1 MVMSVRMAPPL
12 PLIFLLVIHGV
23 SSADWGVSYSHS
35 HICALKNSSVIM
47 SCNFTYPTGHQIK
60 KVFWT
65 KNPVKVGEEYPDLSK
80 DPEHSQR
87 LQYLGDKQQNCT
99 LRLSH
104 VTQKDSHE
112 YYFSVIADKPDLSSL
127 IKYFTTAE
135 DNVKWIGAPGVSLTV
150 TDLQVESPERVTEG
164 QNVSLT
170 CKSSCALSDRAT
182 FIWYRNSQPLTERR
196 DRNNQLLLQS
206 VRREDAGRYSCALQE
221 HTYISPAVQLNVT
234 YPPKS
239 VSVSVNG
246 SGEIVEGDSVTLSC
260 SSDSNPPAEI
270 SWFKEKRFLG
280 SGRNYSI
287 SNISSNHSG
296 EYKCK
301 SSNEHGWKYS
311 AVTLNVM
318 YPPKNV
324 SVSISSSGEILE
336 GDSVTLSCSSD
347 SNPPAEISW
356 FKGGTF
362 LGSGR
367 NYSISNIS
375 SDHRGEYKCKSRNE
389 HGWKYSAVTLN
400 VMYATKNISMSISPS
415 GEIVEGDSVTLS
427 CSSDSNPPAEIL
439 WFKEITFLGSGR
451 IYSIS
456 KISSDHSGEYKCKS
470 RNKHG
475 WKYSAVTLNVMYP
488 PKNVSVSISPSGE
501 ILEGDSVTLSC
512 SSDSNPP
519 AEIIWFKGTMF
530 VGSGRNY
537 SISNISSGHSGEY
550 KCKSRNKLGK
560 KYSDAVTLNVLYP
573 PKNVSVSISPS
584 GEIVEGDS
592 VTLSCSSDSNPPAD
606 ISWFKGG
613 KFVGSGRNY
622 SISKISSNHSGEYKC
637 MSRNQHGEKYSDIVM
652 LNVMYA
658 PRNAVVSIIGPSG
671 EILEGDSVTL
681 SCSSDSNPP
690 AEISWFKEGRFV
702 GSGRNYSISNISSDH
717 SGEYKCKSRNKHG
730 EKYSDAV
737 TLNVMYAPKNV
748 SVSISPSVEIVEGD
762 SVTLSCSSDSNPPA
776 EISWFKEGTIVGSG
790 SIYSVSKISSNHSGE
805 YKCKSRNRHGE
816 KDSDIVMLNVMYA
829 PRNAVVSIIS
839 PSGVIVEGDSVTLN
853 CSSDSN
859 PPAEIIWFKGTMY
872 VGSGRNYSIS
882 NISSD
887 HSEEYKCKSINEQGK
902 KYSDAVT
909 LNVMYPPKNV
919 SVSISPSGEIL
930 EGDSVTLSCSSDSNP
945 PAEISWFKEG
955 TFVGSGRNYS
965 ISNISSGHSGEYKC
979 KSRNKHGE
987 KYSDAVTLNVMYPP
1001 KNVSVSIS
1009 PSGEI
1014 LEGDSVTLSCSSDS
1028 NPPAEIS
1035 WFKEGTFVGSGRNYS
1050 ISNIS
1055 SGHSGE
1061 YKCKSRNQH
1070 GEKYSDAVTLNVM
1083 YPPKNVSVSISPSGE
1098 IVEGDSVTLSCSSD
1112 SNPPAEISWFKGG
1125 TFVGSGRNYSISKIS
1140 SNHSG
1145 EYKCKSI
1152 NEHGEKLSDTVM
1164 LNVMYASRNAVV
1176 SISPSGEI
1184 VEGDSVTLSCS
1195 SDSNPPAE
1203 ISWFKERTFLGSGR
1217 NYSISNISSDH
1228 SGEYK
1233 CKSSNKH
1240 GEKDSDAVN
1249 LNVMYATKTI
1259 SLSISPSAEMQ
1270 TDAPKNIAVSISPIV
1285 EGESV
1290 THKHG
1295 EEYSDAV
1302 PLNVM
1307 YPPKN
1312 VSVYINGSGETE
1324 GDSVTLICSSDSNP
1338 PALNFIWFKEDQ
1350 SSSVGSGQSFSAL
1363 QSGRFYCEAHNQHG
1377 SQRSD
1382 AVTVT
1387 VKEHHGSRWHEVFGI
1402 TVECGVSFII
1412 VTITIIIIMFI
1423 IKKLRSFKSEYITMT
1438 QISESSEDTYRL
1450 LELNSTTSDLYGT
1463 LTTLHPRPPED
1474 SCTTV
1479 L

>member
-737 TLNVMYAPKNV
+737 TLNVMY
-748 SVSISPSVEIVEGD
+748 
-762 SVTLSCSSDSNPPA
+762 
-776 EISWFKEGTIVGSG
+776 
-790 SIYSVSKISSNHSGE
+790 
-805 YKCKSRNRHGE
+805 
-816 KDSDIVMLNVMYA
+816 
-829 PRNAVVSIIS
+829 
-839 PSGVIVEGDSVTLN
+839 
-853 CSSDSN
+853 
-859 PPAEIIWFKGTMY
+859 
-872 VGSGRNYSIS
+872 
-882 NISSD
+882 
-887 HSEEYKCKSINEQGK
+887 
-902 KYSDAVT
+902 
-909 LNVMYPPKNV
+909 
-919 SVSISPSGEIL
+919 
-930 EGDSVTLSCSSDSNP
+930 
-945 PAEISWFKEG
+945 
-955 TFVGSGRNYS
+955 
-965 ISNISSGHSGEYKC
+965 
-979 KSRNKHGE
+979 
-987 KYSDAVTLNVMYPP
+987 PP